1 MSVTIYH
8 NPRCSKSRTTMA
20 LLEERN
26 VNPDI
31 IEYLKNPPSEAE
43 LEQILTMLGKEPE
56 ELMRKGEDEYRQSI
70 KVNWIPFL
78 LPQLMQ
84 MSGNTPP
91 TKVRNKGL
99 YLLRDLKRWATYLD
113 VPLVMQKPVFFDAR
127 PALVA
132 AQALNGTDR
141 ERFSIAMFNALW
153 SGNIRPDHDGW
164 VGEVME
170 QSDLPAEWAA
180 PDHPEQ
186 CMIELRENTRAAY
199 KAGAFGAPTF
209 ILKGTGK
216 PQLFWGADRL
226 DFLSQA
232 IAASTG

>member
-1 MSVTIYH
+1 MLTVDFYYDFVSPYSYLACCRM
-8 NPRCSKSRTTMA
+8 PSFSR
-20 LLEERN
+20 
-26 VNPDI
+26 
-31 IEYLKNPPSEAE
+31 EY
-43 LEQILTMLGKEPE
+43 
-56 ELMRKGEDEYRQSI
+56 SI
-70 KVNWIPFL
+70 HVNWIPFL

-99 YLLRDLKRWATYLD
+99 YLLRELKRWAAHLD

-141 ERFSIAMFNALW
+141 ERFSIAVFDALW
-153 SGNIRPDHDGW
+153 SGNIKPDHDGW
-164 VGEVME
+164 VEEVMH
-170 QSDLPAEWAA
+170 QSNLPGEWAT
-180 PDHPEQ
+180 PDDPDQ
-186 CMIELRENTRAAY
+186 CMAALRENTKAVY

-216 PQLFWGADRL
+216 PQLFWGVDRM
-226 DFLSQA
+226 DFLAHS
-232 IAASTG
+232 IEKY